1 MVITH
6 NKVSSQFPISIFL
19 ACSFLPLLH
28 RGSANGE
35 EEHNPPCVGAAQGLR
50 DINTARGL

>member
-6 NKVSSQFPISIFL
+6 NKVLSQFSISIFL

-28 RGSANGE
+28 RGSANRE
-35 EEHNPPCVGAAQGLR
+35 EEHNLPCVGAAQGL
-50 DINTARGL
+50 